1 MLCFVV
7 ALKFSSKERLVG
19 HFPDSGPATSKRI
32 LLTALVAEV
41 SEVKNSKLNSG
52 PIGRPKAIQVASLE
66 RGSQNRCDIEK
77 MSIDVLLLHVQ
88 KFRMFVFVGLL
99 EKAKV
104 RIKSMLHE
112 SSRRNI
118 VGVRSRPRS

>member
-7 ALKFSSKERLVG
+7 ALKFSSEEWLVG

-41 SEVKNSKLNSG
+41 SEVKNGKLNSG
-52 PIGRPKAIQVASLE
+52 PISRPEAIQVASLE
-66 RGSQNRCDIEK
+66 RGSQDRCDIEK

-88 KFRMFVFVGLL
+88 KFRMLGFVGLL

-104 RIKSMLHE
+104 RINSMLHE
-112 SSRRNI
+112 GCRRNI
-118 VGVRSRPRS
+118 VGVRSRP

>member
-41 SEVKNSKLNSG
+41 SEVKNSKFNSG
-52 PIGRPKAIQVASLE
+52 PIGLPKTIQVASLD
-66 RGSQNRCDIEK
+66 RG
-77 MSIDVLLLHVQ
+77 
-88 KFRMFVFVGLL
+88 
-99 EKAKV
+99 
-104 RIKSMLHE
+104 
-112 SSRRNI
+112 
-118 VGVRSRPRS
+118 